1 MKQGKTVW
9 HLFLKATNENKFY
22 GSLKA
27 LCSDNQELG
36 RSKFFFDR
44 LKWDENPTYT
54 NDICTIV
61 KDVMKTT
68 GQI

>member
-9 HLFLKATNENKFY
+9 HLFLKATSENKFY

-44 LKWDENPTYT
+44 WKFDETPYDT
-54 NDICTIV
+54 DICIIR
-61 KDVMKTT
+61 KDLIKTT

>member
-1 MKQGKTVW
+1 MNQGKTVW

-27 LCSDNQELG
+27 LCSDNQVLG
-36 RSKFFFDR
+36 KSKFFFDR
-44 LKWDENPTYT
+44 WKFDEKPYDS
-54 NDICTIV
+54 DICTIV
-61 KDVMKTT
+61 KTEMKTT